1 MNPYPFVRRAGF
13 GALAAAVLLA
23 GCAPAAAPTAA
34 PTQAPAATQPA
45 AAQATAPVGTM
56 APRTDTVQ
64 ARPFDTGR
72 MWTFDF
78 PPLDHFERTYG
89 FRPTPDWLER
99 ARMGAL
105 RFATWCSA
113 SFISP
118 EGLVLTNHHCA
129 IPTFARVQREGENI
143 LTDGFLATGRAQ
155 ERRVPDFFVE
165 QLVTIEDVTERM
177 LGVPGATEQERLAA
191 QQRLRTELQQP
202 DTANRM
208 RYQVVE
214 FYNGARY
221 ARYGYR
227 RYDDVRLVF
236 APEQGI
242 AFYGGDP
249 DNFTYPRYAL
259 DMALYRVYDAAGQPV
274 RPTHFFRMSTVGAQ
288 DGDPVFVVGNPGS
301 TQRQFTVAQLEYL
314 RDVSYPATL
323 AVLGA
328 RADAIRR
335 ITAEDAARGLELRD
349 QLFSIMNSQKATSG
363 RMAGLH
369 DPFLFARKVDWERR
383 FRQAVNA
390 DPQLRE
396 QYAARWDSLAAI
408 QVEKRRLAPRV
419 AFGAYLQAGP
429 LGTTLNLLRAL
440 DAPAMKER
448 ALFVDR
454 RAARE
459 QALELEALLAVAQ
472 QRIGDQDPVL
482 RSVLAGRSPAVA
494 AREIVQAWTLSD
506 PVAREGLIEGGRA
519 AVDASPDP
527 VLRVAREI
535 LPQMT
540 ALEREWAAIQAREQV
555 NRNALGRAF
564 YAVYGTDVP
573 PDATFTLRLA
583 DGFMR
588 GYEAGGTIHPSRTTF
603 YGLYERANSFP
614 AGLPDW
620 TLPPRWRRPPAG
632 FDLATPYNMVSTND
646 IIGGNSGSPLLNREL
661 EVVGL
666 VFDGNIQSLPGNFI
680 FDETQN
686 RAISVHS
693 AGMVASLRDVYGA
706 RNLVAEM
713 LGTPAPRP
721 APARR

>member
-1 MNPYPFVRRAGF
+1 MNLFDRMRHTGVAAGV
-13 GALAAAVLLA
+13 AAVVLA
-23 GCAPAAAPTAA
+23 GCAPSAP
-34 PTQAPAATQPA
+34 PAATPHPEAAPMAAPA
-45 AAQATAPVGTM
+45 GAL
-56 APRTDTVQ
+56 APRPDTVQ

-78 PPLDHFERTYG
+78 PPLDYLERTYG
-89 FRPTPDWLER
+89 FRPDAQWLES

-113 SFISP
+113 SFVSA
-118 EGLVLTNHHCA
+118 EGLMLTNHHCA
-129 IPTFARVQREGENI
+129 IPTLAGAQRAGEDLLAN
-143 LTDGFLATGRAQ
+143 GFLATGRAQ
-155 ERRVPDFFVE
+155 ERRVPDLFVE
-165 QLVTIEDVTERM
+165 QLVSIEDVTERM
-177 LGVPGATEQERLAA
+177 TAAMQATGTQQERLAA
-191 QQRLRTELQQP
+191 QQRVRAELQQP
-202 DTANRM
+202 DAGRQM

-259 DMALYRVYDAAGQPV
+259 DMALYRIYDEAGQPV
-274 RPTHFFRMSTVGAQ
+274 RPTHFFRMSATGAVENEA
-288 DGDPVFVVGNPGS
+288 VFVVGNPGS

-314 RDVSYPATL
+314 RDVANPATL
-323 AVLGA
+323 TVLQA
-328 RADAIRR
+328 REAAIRR
-335 ITAEDAARGLELRD
+335 VMAEDPQRGLELRD
-349 QLFSIMNSQKATSG
+349 QLFSNMNSQKAIRG
-363 RMAGLH
+363 RLAGLQ

-383 FRQAVNA
+383 FRQAVQA

-396 QYAARWDSLAAI
+396 QYAARWDSLSAI

-419 AFGAYLQAGP
+419 AYGAYLQAGP
-429 LGTTLNLLRAL
+429 LGTALTLLRAL

-448 ALFVDR
+448 ALYVDR
-454 RAARE
+454 RVIRE

-472 QRIGDQDPVL
+472 RQLGEQDPVL
-482 RSVLAGRSPAVA
+482 RAVLVGRTPEVA
-494 AREIVQAWTLSD
+494 AREIVQAWSLADTTVRQTLL
-506 PVAREGLIEGGRA
+506 AGGQA
-519 AVDASPDP
+519 AVAASPDP

-540 ALEREWAAIQAREQV
+540 ELEREWAALQAREQV

-564 YAVYGTDVP
+564 FAVYGTDVP

-583 DGFMR
+583 DGVVR
-588 GYEAGGTIHPSRTTF
+588 GYEAGGTIHPFRTTF
-603 YGLYERANSFP
+603 YGLYERAAAFT
-614 AGLPDW
+614 AGRPEW
-620 TLPPRWRRPPAG
+620 TLPPRWQRPATG
-632 FDLATPYNMVSTND
+632 LDLATPYNMVSTND
-646 IIGGNSGSPLLNREL
+646 IIGGNSGSPLLNRNL

-666 VFDGNIQSLPGNFI
+666 VFDGNVYSLPGSFI

-686 RAISVHS
+686 RSISVHS
-693 AGMVASLRDVYGA
+693 AGMIASLRDVYGA

-713 LGTPAPRP
+713 MGSPAP

>member
-1 MNPYPFVRRAGF
+1 MNLFDRMRHTGVAAGV
-13 GALAAAVLLA
+13 AAVVLA
-23 GCAPAAAPTAA
+23 GCAPSAP
-34 PTQAPAATQPA
+34 PAATPHPEAAPMAAPA
-45 AAQATAPVGTM
+45 GAL
-56 APRTDTVQ
+56 APRPDTVQ

-78 PPLDHFERTYG
+78 PPLDYLERTYG
-89 FRPTPDWLER
+89 FRPDAQWLES

-113 SFISP
+113 SFVSA
-118 EGLVLTNHHCA
+118 EGLMLTNHHCA
-129 IPTFARVQREGENI
+129 IPTLAGAQRAGEDLLAN
-143 LTDGFLATGRAQ
+143 GFLATGRAQ
-155 ERRVPDFFVE
+155 ERRVPDLFVE
-165 QLVTIEDVTERM
+165 QLVSIEDVTERM
-177 LGVPGATEQERLAA
+177 TAAMQATGTQQERLAA
-191 QQRLRTELQQP
+191 QQRVRAELQQP
-202 DTANRM
+202 DAGRQM

-259 DMALYRVYDAAGQPV
+259 DMALYRIYDEAGQPV
-274 RPTHFFRMSTVGAQ
+274 RPTHFFRMSATGAVENEA
-288 DGDPVFVVGNPGS
+288 VFVVGNPGS

-314 RDVSYPATL
+314 RDVANPATL
-323 AVLGA
+323 TVLQA
-328 RADAIRR
+328 REAAIRR
-335 ITAEDAARGLELRD
+335 VMAEDPQRGLELRD
-349 QLFSIMNSQKATSG
+349 QLFSNMNSQKAIRG
-363 RMAGLH
+363 RLAGLQ

-383 FRQAVNA
+383 FRQAVQA

-419 AFGAYLQAGP
+419 AYGAYLQAGP
-429 LGTTLNLLRAL
+429 LGTALTLLRAL

-448 ALFVDR
+448 ALYVDR
-454 RAARE
+454 RVIRE

-472 QRIGDQDPVL
+472 RQLGEQDPVL
-482 RSVLAGRSPAVA
+482 RAVLVGRTPEVA
-494 AREIVQAWTLSD
+494 AREIVQAWSLADTTVRQTLL
-506 PVAREGLIEGGRA
+506 AGGQA
-519 AVDASPDP
+519 AVAASPDP

-540 ALEREWAAIQAREQV
+540 ELEREWAALQAREQV

-564 YAVYGTDVP
+564 FAVYGTDVP

-583 DGFMR
+583 DGVVR
-588 GYEAGGTIHPSRTTF
+588 GYEAGGTIHPFRTTF
-603 YGLYERANSFP
+603 YGLYERAAAFT
-614 AGLPDW
+614 AGRPEW
-620 TLPPRWRRPPAG
+620 TLPPRWQRPATG
-632 FDLATPYNMVSTND
+632 LDLATPYNMVSTND
-646 IIGGNSGSPLLNREL
+646 IIGGNSGSPLLNRNL

-666 VFDGNIQSLPGNFI
+666 VFDGNVYSLPGSFI

-686 RAISVHS
+686 RSISVHS
-693 AGMVASLRDVYGA
+693 AGMIASLRDVYGA

-713 LGTPAPRP
+713 MGSPAP

>member
-1 MNPYPFVRRAGF
+1 MNLFDRMRHTGVAAGV
-13 GALAAAVLLA
+13 AAVVLA
-23 GCAPAAAPTAA
+23 GCAPSAP
-34 PTQAPAATQPA
+34 PAATPHPEAAPMAAPA
-45 AAQATAPVGTM
+45 GAL
-56 APRTDTVQ
+56 APRPDTVQ

-78 PPLDHFERTYG
+78 PPLDYLERTYG
-89 FRPTPDWLER
+89 FRPDAQWLES

-113 SFISP
+113 SFVSA
-118 EGLVLTNHHCA
+118 EGLMLTNHHCA
-129 IPTFARVQREGENI
+129 IPTLAGAQRAGEDLLAN
-143 LTDGFLATGRAQ
+143 GFLATGRAQ
-155 ERRVPDFFVE
+155 ERRVPDLFVE
-165 QLVTIEDVTERM
+165 QLVSIEDVTERM
-177 LGVPGATEQERLAA
+177 TAAMQATGTQQERLAA
-191 QQRLRTELQQP
+191 QQRVRAELQQP
-202 DTANRM
+202 DAGRQM

-259 DMALYRVYDAAGQPV
+259 DMALYRIYDEAGQPV
-274 RPTHFFRMSTVGAQ
+274 RPTHFFRMSATGAVENEA
-288 DGDPVFVVGNPGS
+288 VFVVGNPGS

-314 RDVSYPATL
+314 RDVANPATL
-323 AVLGA
+323 TVLQA
-328 RADAIRR
+328 REAAIRR
-335 ITAEDAARGLELRD
+335 VMAEDPQRGLELRD
-349 QLFSIMNSQKATSG
+349 QLFSNMNSQKAIRG
-363 RMAGLH
+363 RLAGLQ

-383 FRQAVNA
+383 FRQAVQA

-396 QYAARWDSLAAI
+396 QYAARWDSLSAI
-408 QVEKRRLAPRV
+408 QVEKRRIAPRV
-419 AFGAYLQAGP
+419 AYGAYLQAGP
-429 LGTTLNLLRAL
+429 LGTALTLLRAL

-448 ALFVDR
+448 ALYVDR
-454 RAARE
+454 RVIRE

-472 QRIGDQDPVL
+472 RQLGEQDPVL
-482 RSVLAGRSPAVA
+482 RAVLVGRTPEVA
-494 AREIVQAWTLSD
+494 AREIVQAWSLADTTVRQTLL
-506 PVAREGLIEGGRA
+506 AGGQA
-519 AVDASPDP
+519 AVAASPDP

-540 ALEREWAAIQAREQV
+540 ELEREWAALQAREQV

-564 YAVYGTDVP
+564 FAVYGTDVP

-583 DGFMR
+583 DGVVR
-588 GYEAGGTIHPSRTTF
+588 GYEAGGTIHPFRTTF
-603 YGLYERANSFP
+603 YGLYERAAAFT
-614 AGLPDW
+614 AGRPEW
-620 TLPPRWRRPPAG
+620 TLPPRWQRPATG
-632 FDLATPYNMVSTND
+632 LDLATPYNMVSTND
-646 IIGGNSGSPLLNREL
+646 IIGGNSGSPLLNRNL

-666 VFDGNIQSLPGNFI
+666 VFDGNVYSLPGSFI

-686 RAISVHS
+686 RSISVHS
-693 AGMVASLRDVYGA
+693 AGMIASLRDVYGA

-713 LGTPAPRP
+713 MGSPAP